1 MTPRTFRLPNELTDR
16 VIDHLHDD
24 RTSLNACSVVC
35 QDWRSASQFQLFR
48 HLSFTLKNPENLM
61 YTMESFWKPPPDSVA
76 HYLRHVQ
83 TLTLNN
89 GRGHFTRL
97 DLNCLGDLSKVLPNV
112 RKLEL
117 SNTQWASAANST
129 ESKPPVPWMSIRTL
143 KLSCTPIVVCPANA
157 LYVILHMFPNI
168 EHLEFNSVPCYKLSM
183 LIDSNIAFPPVPKLR
198 TLTCHDLSNIG
209 NLFLGLKSMLGGQL
223 DTVNIMMDH
232 VDDGEKDFDF
242 SEGTEPLPLQSLYL
256 NRFTVL
262 QHLNLI
268 VRPGQFASQIPI
280 LKQLPASIRTITFEL
295 FWAPSDDS
303 DIENCLEDLEESEV
317 LECIEPLSHLEVVRF
332 MPMIKGVE
340 MKPAARQLVRERL
353 PHLLERGLLQISH
366 FHAPLKQ

>member
-1 MTPRTFRLPNELTDR
+1 
-16 VIDHLHDD
+16 
-24 RTSLNACSVVC
+24 
-35 QDWRSASQFQLFR
+35 
-48 HLSFTLKNPENLM
+48 M

-223 DTVNIMMDH
+223 DTVNVSGVYILNDLVHLNDFDHIRSTLKTLRLEINGTSQIMMDH

-242 SEGTEPLPLQSLYL
+242 SGDFQIVFCLETQVLLYIIIEGTEPLPLQSLYL